1 MNESNDRA
9 VHFVKI
15 ASMANDSEALVVKS
29 LLESHG
35 IHVLMKTPLVQS
47 VHPITVNGVGL
58 VSVFVP
64 EEDETRAREILDED
78 GLPRVVAE

>member
-1 MNESNDRA
+1 MNENNYRP
-9 VHFVKI
+9 VKFVKV

-35 IHVLMKTPLVQS
+35 IHVLMKSPLVQS

-58 VSVFVP
+58 VQVLVP
-64 EEDETRAREILDED
+64 EEEAEKARDILDED
-78 GLPRVVAE
+78 NLPRFVSE